1 MNTLKPLKPSKQ
13 NVSEGISKANFK
25 PANIGITAPKLD
37 LMGGASSAP
46 AAKAVRKAN
55 RAGIVGRKI
64 SLR

>member
-1 MNTLKPLKPSKQ
+1 MKLSKQ
-13 NVSEGISKANFK
+13 NQSAGVKTFK
-25 PANIGITAPKLD
+25 PATIGISAPKLD
-37 LMGGASSAP
+37 AMGGLSNAP

>member
-1 MNTLKPLKPSKQ
+1 MKTLKPQKQ
-13 NVSEGISKANFK
+13 NMDSGIKEFK
-25 PANIGITAPKLD
+25 PATIGISAPKLD
-37 LMGGASSAP
+37 LMGGASNAP